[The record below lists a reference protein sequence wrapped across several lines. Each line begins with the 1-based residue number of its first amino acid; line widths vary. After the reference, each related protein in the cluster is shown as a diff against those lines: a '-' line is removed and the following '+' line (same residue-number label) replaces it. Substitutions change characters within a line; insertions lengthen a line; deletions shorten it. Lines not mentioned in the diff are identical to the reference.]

1 MTTENIE
8 NHMAYTCKC
17 GGVNFALLKS
27 GGIECNKCSSQLD
40 GVKWWA
46 GGMGAQLARAIKAE
60 DQRDALQA
68 KLAAMEPVAYFG
80 SAYVNENGVHVT
92 TVLGPVAIPQD
103 AKLYTA
109 PKAQPDDSDIN
120 QVHEAN
126 AQVTYAPIV
135 YNAAPKVAQPLTD
148 EQVRKWWASE
158 NGLEDCCMCKLDDF
172 SQVVRAVESKH
183 GIGGQQP

>member
-60 DQRDALQA
+60 DQRDALKDQLA
-68 KLAAMEPVAYFG
+68 K
-80 SAYVNENGVHVT
+80 
-92 TVLGPVAIPQD
+92 AIK
-103 AKLYTA
+103 AK
-109 PKAQPDDSDIN
+109 KAR
-120 QVHEAN
+120 
-126 AQVTYAPIV
+126 API
-135 YNAAPKVAQPLTD
+135 YAAL
-148 EQVRKWWASE
+148 
-158 NGLEDCCMCKLDDF
+158 
-172 SQVVRAVESKH
+172 RALSIEELRVETGK
-183 GIGGQQP
+183 